1 MSKAA
6 QIPGPEQGFTS
17 RVWKVL
23 GASTEPVTVDGKT
36 ELGPARDGYRVHGGE
51 IRCAA
56 LLQKMELVEVESLSA
71 GRRIT
76 RATKRGCAMYGA
88 FLQSRAD

>member
-1 MSKAA
+1 MNKTK
-6 QIPGPEQGFTS
+6 IPGPEQGFTS

-36 ELGPARDGYRVHGGE
+36 ELGPSRDGYRINGGE

-56 LLQKMELVEVESLSA
+56 LLQKMELVDLESLSA
-71 GRRIT
+71 GRRLT
-76 RATKRGCAMYGA
+76 RATKRGAALYVAYLAERGA
-88 FLQSRAD
+88 

>member
-6 QIPGPEQGFTS
+6 QIPGPEAGFTS

-23 GASTEPVTVDGKT
+23 GASTEPVEVDGKAG
-36 ELGPARDGYRVHGGE
+36 LGPARDGYRVHGGE

-56 LLQKMELVEVESLSA
+56 LLQKLGLVEVESLSA

-76 RATKRGCAMYGA
+76 RATAKGAGLYGA
-88 FLQSRAD
+88 FLAARAS